1 MADIFSH
8 HFDPRARRAWL
19 LTGAFLTVV
28 VAATIWPESEAIF
41 SIMSLGMLFIAGSA
55 FWAVTKWKRRPRAA
69 WAAIG
74 SALFL
79 FIAAAYLREAYGT
92 FGVLDDSRSIV
103 PDLVAITGYF
113 VLGFGVVRLL
123 LTRRR
128 LLPGAFE
135 SFLDAGMAGLA
146 ALSLAWVFIS
156 APALQQHHLPPQFT
170 AALAAYQ
177 PLSIALAALT
187 AQLAFE
193 RRAGRPK
200 PAFFAF
206 FTAMVALVVGDVA
219 FTLADA
225 RLISPPLGLLNLPYA
240 LAFAAGIPLI
250 WHPSADD
257 FAHPIPLSEA
267 KSAKLRLPLVGLAL
281 VLPTAVAALRPLNT
295 VTDRR
300 IFAVI
305 SVSLA
310 CVAMLR
316 VIRAVSAQA
325 RTEAVLR
332 YQATHDSLTGL
343 SNRPSAIEHLDE
355 RLALMRDTGEPVA
368 VLFLDLDRFK
378 LVNDTYGHGMGDE
391 LLVTVAERLRTLPVP
406 TSLTARI
413 GGDEFVVSLS
423 GMTNLSHAVICAD
436 QVRDALSSPVEI
448 DGVELPASVSIG
460 VAFADG
466 TDRELSGEEML
477 RDADT
482 AMYQAKA
489 AGRDA
494 VVVFDA
500 AMRDQASRRL
510 ELETDLRHAI
520 DRGELEVVYQPIVA
534 LPSEQ
539 ISGFEALVRWHHP
552 VLGTVSPGEFIPI
565 AEETGMIV
573 GLGDWVLEQ
582 ALEQLAHLHRTVPGG
597 LNLTMA
603 VNVST
608 RQLLDDRLVGRVAE
622 LLERSGVPDGRLY
635 LEVTESVLMEDP
647 ETLEVVLRDLRETGV
662 RLSIDDFGTGY
673 SSLAYLRRFPFDR
686 VKIDRAFVDGL
697 DRAPASE
704 RNLVIAIVA
713 MATALNLDTVAE
725 GVEQA
730 GEAQT
735 LSTMGCTGA
744 QGYYFWRP
752 VSANQLGAAIIR
764 LGLANGSKQ
773 VVPSAR

>member
-1 MADIFSH
+1 M
-8 HFDPRARRAWL
+8 
-19 LTGAFLTVV
+19 T
-28 VAATIWPESEAIF
+28 
-41 SIMSLGMLFIAGSA
+41 
-55 FWAVTKWKRRPRAA
+55 
-69 WAAIG
+69 
-74 SALFL
+74 
-79 FIAAAYLREAYGT
+79 
-92 FGVLDDSRSIV
+92 
-103 PDLVAITGYF
+103 
-113 VLGFGVVRLL
+113 
-123 LTRRR
+123 
-128 LLPGAFE
+128 
-135 SFLDAGMAGLA
+135 
-146 ALSLAWVFIS
+146 SLA
-156 APALQQHHLPPQFT
+156 
-170 AALAAYQ
+170 
-177 PLSIALAALT
+177 
-187 AQLAFE
+187 
-193 RRAGRPK
+193 
-200 PAFFAF
+200 
-206 FTAMVALVVGDVA
+206 
-219 FTLADA
+219 
-225 RLISPPLGLLNLPYA
+225 
-240 LAFAAGIPLI
+240 
-250 WHPSADD
+250 
-257 FAHPIPLSEA
+257 
-267 KSAKLRLPLVGLAL
+267 
-281 VLPTAVAALRPLNT
+281 
-295 VTDRR
+295 
-300 IFAVI
+300 
-305 SVSLA
+305 
-310 CVAMLR
+310 
-316 VIRAVSAQA
+316 
-325 RTEAVLR
+325 
-332 YQATHDSLTGL
+332 
-343 SNRPSAIEHLDE
+343 
-355 RLALMRDTGEPVA
+355 
-368 VLFLDLDRFK
+368 
-378 LVNDTYGHGMGDE
+378 
-391 LLVTVAERLRTLPVP
+391 
-406 TSLTARI
+406 
-413 GGDEFVVSLS
+413 
-423 GMTNLSHAVICAD
+423 HAVICAD
-436 QVRDALSSPVEI
+436 QVRDALSAPVEI
-448 DGVELPASVSIG
+448 DGIELPASVSIG

-466 TDRELSGEEML
+466 TDRALSGEEML

-520 DRGELEVVYQPIVA
+520 DRGELEVVYQPIVS

-573 GLGDWVLEQ
+573 RLGDWVLEQ
-582 ALEQLAHLHRTVPGG
+582 ALDQLAHLHRTVPGG
-597 LNLTMA
+597 GNLTMA

-608 RQLLDDRLVGRVAE
+608 RQLLDDRLVGRVSQ
-622 LLERSGVPDGRLY
+622 LLERTGVPEGRLY

-647 ETLEVVLRDLRETGV
+647 EALEIVLRDLRGTGV

-735 LSTMGCTGA
+735 LSTMGCTAA